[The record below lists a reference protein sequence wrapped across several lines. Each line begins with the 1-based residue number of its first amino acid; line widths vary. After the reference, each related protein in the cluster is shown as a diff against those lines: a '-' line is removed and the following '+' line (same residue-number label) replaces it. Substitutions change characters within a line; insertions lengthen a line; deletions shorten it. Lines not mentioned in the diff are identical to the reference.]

1 MYPNPMQI
9 NVRALRHDYPQRK
22 GAPLRAIQNID
33 LDIQVGEFVTLIG
46 PSGCGKST
54 LLRILSGLLEPTGG
68 TVLLSDQ
75 PPQKLVA
82 AKRIGW
88 LAQNPALLP
97 WKTVSENIALAQQIN
112 PQNHRPLLSPGD
124 LLTLVGL
131 IDFAEAYPFSLSGG
145 MQQRVALARTLA
157 LGADLWL
164 MDEPFAALDELT
176 RDALIKDVLALRE
189 TQAASRKL
197 QATSDTSAHSSLPTV
212 LWVTHHIY
220 EAARLADRV
229 LVMTPR
235 PGQIAAEVRVNLP
248 RPRDESQPEFQAIV
262 TKLRAQLQAKIY
274 QPHTA

>member
-1 MYPNPMQI
+1 MQ
-9 NVRALRHDYPQRK
+9 VTARALSHQYPQRK
-22 GAPLRAIQNID
+22 GAFLEAIKNIN
-33 LDIQVGEFVTLIG
+33 LNIQEGEFVALIG

-68 TVLLSDQ
+68 SVELNSQ

-97 WKTVSENIALAQQIN
+97 WKSVRENIALAQLIN
-112 PQNHRPLLSPGD
+112 PQNHRELLTPAD
-124 LLTLVGL
+124 LLGLVGL
-131 IDFAEAYPFSLSGG
+131 ADFADSYPFTLSGG

-176 RDALIKDVLALRE
+176 REMLTNELLAIWR
-189 TQAASRKL
+189 QFR
-197 QATSDTSAHSSLPTV
+197 PTV
-212 LWVTHHIY
+212 IWVTHHIY
-220 EAARLADRV
+220 EAVRLADRI

-235 PGQIAAEVRVNLP
+235 PGQIAAEVSIALP
-248 RPRDESQPEFQAIV
+248 RPREESQPDFQTIV
-262 TKLRAQLQAKIY
+262 ANLRNKLQTKNFTPTNETKMPA
-274 QPHTA
+274 

>member
-1 MYPNPMQI
+1 MQI

-22 GAPLRAIQNID
+22 GALLRAIQNID

-54 LLRILSGLLEPTGG
+54 LLRILSGLLEPTSG
-68 TVLLSDQ
+68 TVLLSAQ

-112 PQNHRPLLSPGD
+112 PQNHRPLLSPRD
-124 LLTLVGL
+124 LLALVGL
-131 IDFAEAYPFSLSGG
+131 TDFAEAYPFSLSGG

-176 RDALIKDVLALRE
+176 RDALIEDVLALRE

-197 QATSDTSAHSSLPTV
+197 QVTSDTSAHSSLIASHFPLPTV

-229 LVMTPR
+229 LVMTSR

-262 TKLRAQLQAKIY
+262 TKLRAQLQA
-274 QPHTA
+274 